1 MKKTLIALI
10 ALAGVSFAQDDIT
23 LRYLI
28 DCNTYEGGQLSF
40 VNAAT
45 EQYKGSTEIISEGF
59 CNYTSSTMDGSSYA
73 TTASRANNWKIE
85 DADGINDG
93 TADGV
98 LNTDKGFTITF
109 NGYAT
114 SGQNWKDFLSFTIG
128 GQQYKFELNGG
139 SDLFIYN
146 KDLGTGSPYASVS
159 NVSKGNWYNYAVSVL
174 GSSYTFS
181 VFNME
186 GELVSSATTV
196 TNGATGNLTGIYNCS
211 NFDSHNSDKYYI
223 DNIAIYDGVLSEKQI
238 SQLTKDQVAGKGTT
252 QSFAVVPEPATATLS
267 LLALCG
273 LAARRRRK

>member
-1 MKKTLIALI
+1 MKKTIVALV
-10 ALAGVSFAQDDIT
+10 ALAGVTLAQDSIT

-28 DCNTYEGGQLSF
+28 DCNTFTGNQLSF
-40 VNAAT
+40 VNAAE
-45 EQYKGSTEIISEGF
+45 EQYKGSTEIVSKGF

-73 TTASRANNWKIE
+73 TTASNDLNWKIE
-85 DADGINDG
+85 NANGINDG
-93 TADGV
+93 TTTGV
-98 LNTDKGFTITF
+98 LNTTKGFTITF

-114 SGQNWKDFLSFTIG
+114 SDQNWKDFLSFTVG
-128 GQQYKFELNGG
+128 GQQYKLELNAG

-146 KDLGTGSPYASVS
+146 KDLGTSSPFASVS

-181 VFNME
+181 VFNVE

-211 NFDSHNSDKYYI
+211 NFDAHTSSLYFL
-223 DNIAIYDGVLSEKQI
+223 DNIAIYDGAIDENGLKAITRE
-238 SQLTKDQVAGKGTT
+238 QVAGNGTLN
-252 QSFAVVPEPATATLS
+252 VVPEPTTATLS